1 MIEYCEKYYNGFD
14 KDITAATDK
23 INSTID
29 QFSKKMQ
36 QAGSEQDKSPEGSSL
51 QGNIT
56 KISTCMTT
64 LIGSCTNAARDRA
77 NDYMTVLN
85 SLVPKNKPVD
95 NNQQN
100 DQNNNDQQKQQ
111 DEQKQDNSE
120 GA

>member
-1 MIEYCEKYYNGFD
+1 
-14 KDITAATDK
+14 
-23 INSTID
+23 
-29 QFSKKMQ
+29 
-36 QAGSEQDKSPEGSSL
+36 
-51 QGNIT
+51 
-56 KISTCMTT
+56 MTT

-85 SLVPKNKPVD
+85 SLVPKNKPAD